1 MIEEIF
7 RNFLEI
13 ESLNDLNEVQKP
25 SKKYTLNVIKP
36 KNFQLNKFLYKQV
49 GKKYHWVDRLVWTD
63 QNWMAYISKE
73 NVLTYI
79 LKHEDDL
86 IGYFELIFH
95 EKKLEIE
102 IAYFGIL
109 EEYFGKKLGGFLLTE
124 AIKKSFSL
132 NAKRVWVH
140 TCSLDHKNAL
150 INYLSRGM
158 TVFKSEI
165 LKKEIA
171 QFI

>member
-86 IGYFELIFH
+86 IGYFELIILH
-95 EKKLEIE
+95 ELNLL
-102 IAYFGIL
+102 GTSIL
-109 EEYFGKKLGGFLLTE
+109 
-124 AIKKSFSL
+124 
-132 NAKRVWVH
+132 V
-140 TCSLDHKNAL
+140 
-150 INYLSRGM
+150 
-158 TVFKSEI
+158 
-165 LKKEIA
+165 
-171 QFI
+171 

>member
-49 GKKYHWVDRLVWTD
+49 GKKCHWVDRLVWTD

-86 IGYFELIFH
+86 VGYFELVFH

-109 EEYFGKKLGGFLLTE
+109 EEYFGKKLGGFLLSE
-124 AIKKSFSL
+124 AIKESFIL
-132 NAKRVWVH
+132 GATRVWVH
-140 TCSLDHKNAL
+140 TCSLDHQNAL
-150 INYLSRGM
+150 KNYLSRGM
-158 TVFKSEI
+158 KIYNTETISVRS
-165 LKKEIA
+165 A
-171 QFI
+171 

>member
-13 ESLNDLNEVQKP
+13 KSFNDLNEVQKP

-79 LKHEDDL
+79 LKNEDDL
-86 IGYFELIFH
+86 VGYFELIFH

-109 EEYFGKKLGGFLLTE
+109 EEYFGKKLGGFLLSE
-124 AIKKSFSL
+124 AIKKSFL
-132 NAKRVWVH
+132 VGVKRIWVH
-140 TCSLDHKNAL
+140 TCSLDHPHAL
-150 INYLSRGM
+150 KNYLSRGM
-158 TVFKSEI
+158 SIYNTEVLWQK
-165 LKKEIA
+165 IA
-171 QFI
+171 

>member
-1 MIEEIF
+1 M
-7 RNFLEI
+7 
-13 ESLNDLNEVQKP
+13 DD
-25 SKKYTLNVIKP
+25 
-36 KNFQLNKFLYKQV
+36 
-49 GKKYHWVDRLVWTD
+49 GKKFWLIDWEFSGFNHFLLDLANLSR
-63 QNWMAYISKE
+63 QNELSE
-73 NVLTYI
+73 E
-79 LKHEDDL
+79 EDD
-86 IGYFELIFH
+86 F
-95 EKKLEIE
+95 
-102 IAYFGIL
+102 IL

-150 INYLSRGM
+150 KNYLSRGM

-171 QFI
+171 

>member
-13 ESLNDLNEVQKP
+13 KSLNDLNEVQKP
-25 SKKYTLNVIKP
+25 SIKYTLNAIKP
-36 KNFQLNKFLYKQV
+36 KNFQLNKFLYIQV

-79 LKHEDDL
+79 LKNEDDL
-86 IGYFELIFH
+86 VGYFELIFH

-109 EEYFGKKLGGFLLTE
+109 EEYFGKKLGGFLLSE
-124 AIKKSFSL
+124 AIKESFIL
-132 NAKRVWVH
+132 GATRVWVH
-140 TCSLDHKNAL
+140 TCSLDHQNAL
-150 INYLSRGM
+150 KNYLSRGM
-158 TVFKSEI
+158 KIFKSKI
-165 LKKEIA
+165 LKRKIA
-171 QFI
+171 